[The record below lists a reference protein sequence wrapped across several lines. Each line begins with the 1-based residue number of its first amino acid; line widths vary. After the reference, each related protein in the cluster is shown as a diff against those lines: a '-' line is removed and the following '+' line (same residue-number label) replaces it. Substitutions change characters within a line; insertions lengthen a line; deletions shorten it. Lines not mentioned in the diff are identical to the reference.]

1 MEGTTRDPLH
11 PAAAGSLE
19 GVRWARPP
27 RMDERI
33 VQDVARIL
41 DTHFAIL
48 NASSPREIESAF
60 ATLVSEAGA
69 LVVTGENRQ

>member
-1 MEGTTRDPLH
+1 
-11 PAAAGSLE
+11 
-19 GVRWARPP
+19 
-27 RMDERI
+27 MDERI